1 VADDKTFGAN
11 SFKSIRI
18 KNPGHGD
25 VFVLGGRAYSAGIY
39 GVAKKDTSDA
49 ILQATVPRIY
59 GVADL
64 HVLLQRDAEHDLPI
78 FNLPKKVDS
87 EEKDLPSRRVCFLIF
102 WRTTSSSWLRSS
114 QSGS

>member
-1 VADDKTFGAN
+1 VTALFTVWDRWVRDRPLAWPTIKTFGAN

-39 GVAKKDTSDA
+39 GVANKDTSDA

-64 HVLLQRDAEHDLPI
+64 HVLLQQTQNTICQSSTFPRKWI
-78 FNLPKKVDS
+78 
-87 EEKDLPSRRVCFLIF
+87 RRRRICRRGAFA
-102 WRTTSSSWLRSS
+102 S
-114 QSGS
+114 